1 MIQCWR
7 NLMCMMDEIRA
18 KRDEIY
24 AIARRHKAEKLWV
37 FGSCARRE
45 ERPDSDV
52 DFLVKFGDG
61 MGLFELFD
69 FESEMSNEVGRKV
82 DLINVT
88 ALDRSPCFAYNVKKE
103 MVEL

>member
-1 MIQCWR
+1 
-7 NLMCMMDEIRA
+7 MMDEIRA

-37 FGSCARRE
+37 FGSCARGE

-61 MGLFELFD
+61 IGFFELFD

-103 MVEL
+103 MMEL

>member
-1 MIQCWR
+1 
-7 NLMCMMDEIRA
+7 MCMLDEIQA

-24 AIARRHKAEKLWV
+24 AIARKHKAEKLWV
-37 FGSCARRE
+37 FGSCARKE

-52 DFLVKFGDG
+52 DFLVKFGDSIG
-61 MGLFELFD
+61 FFELFD

-103 MVEL
+103 MMEL

>member
-1 MIQCWR
+1 
-7 NLMCMMDEIRA
+7 MDEIRA

-37 FGSCARRE
+37 FGSCARKE

-52 DFLVKFGDG
+52 DFLVKFGDSIG
-61 MGLFELFD
+61 FFELFD

-103 MVEL
+103 MMEL

>member
-1 MIQCWR
+1 M
-7 NLMCMMDEIRA
+7 LDEIRA

-24 AIARRHKAEKLWV
+24 AIARKHKAEKLWV
-37 FGSCARRE
+37 FGSCARKE

-52 DFLVKFGDG
+52 DFLVKFGEG
-61 MGLFELFD
+61 IGLFELFD

-88 ALDRSPCFAYNVKKE
+88 ALERSPCFAYNVKKE
-103 MVEL
+103 MMEL

>member
-1 MIQCWR
+1 
-7 NLMCMMDEIRA
+7 MCMMDEIRA

-37 FGSCARRE
+37 FGSCARKE

-61 MGLFELFD
+61 IGLFELVD
-69 FESEMSNEVGRKV
+69 FEREISDKIGRGV
-82 DLINVT
+82 DLVNAT
-88 ALDRSPCFAYNVKKE
+88 ALDRSPFFAYNARKD
-103 MVEL
+103 MVPL

>member
-1 MIQCWR
+1 M
-7 NLMCMMDEIRA
+7 LDEIRA

-37 FGSCARRE
+37 FGSCARKE

-61 MGLFELFD
+61 IGLFELFD
-69 FESEMSNEVGRKV
+69 FEGEMASEVGRKV

-88 ALDRSPCFAYNVKKE
+88 ALDRSPCFAYNVRKE
-103 MVEL
+103 MQEL

>member
-1 MIQCWR
+1 M
-7 NLMCMMDEIRA
+7 LDEIRA

-24 AIARRHKAEKLWV
+24 AIARKYKAEKLWV
-37 FGSCARRE
+37 FGSCARKE

-61 MGLFELFD
+61 IGFFELFD

-82 DLINVT
+82 DLVNAT

-103 MVEL
+103 MMEL

>member
-1 MIQCWR
+1 
-7 NLMCMMDEIRA
+7 MCMMDEIRA

-37 FGSCARRE
+37 FGSCARGE

-61 MGLFELFD
+61 IGFFELFD

-103 MVEL
+103 MMEL